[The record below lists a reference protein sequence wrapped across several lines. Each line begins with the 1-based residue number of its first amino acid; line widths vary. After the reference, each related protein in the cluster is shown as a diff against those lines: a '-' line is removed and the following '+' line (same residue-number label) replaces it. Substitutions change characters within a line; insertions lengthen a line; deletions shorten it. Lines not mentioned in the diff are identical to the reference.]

1 MKKLVRRLFGAST
14 DLVESLN
21 SEIERQGELLDKLT
35 VTVNV
40 TKLAVLDM
48 RAVVDKLNDY
58 AISKDAGVALITGRT
73 GRIVETLDDV
83 KDTLQAAHWNT
94 DRITVVVE
102 SMEETLGGVEAK
114 LDKHMKED
122 K

>member
-1 MKKLVRRLFGAST
+1 MKKLVQKLFGAST

-21 SEIERQGELLDKLT
+21 SEIERQGRLLDSLHIKI
-35 VTVNV
+35 NA
-40 TKLAVLDM
+40 TKD
-48 RAVVDKLNDY
+48 VVDKLNDY

-102 SMEETLGGVEAK
+102 SMEETLDGVEAK
-114 LDKHMKED
+114 LDKHMKD
-122 K
+122 DPS